1 MEDKK
6 KLSIII
12 PFRNREEHLKIFL
25 DVIKVKINVTEYDII
40 IVEQD
45 NDKPFNRAK
54 LLNIGFDLKKEES
67 DYFCFHDVD
76 MIPEEADYSYVTQPT
91 HGFSAIKHLGYKL
104 SANSNYGGVNFF
116 NKEDFIKING
126 YSNEFWG
133 WGGEDNDLLFRVKSK
148 GFPLHRRL
156 GKFDNL
162 LHDRAPKNTLEYK
175 KNVERITSKYNYDLE
190 GLNTLVYKVNKK
202 IELGERVKKVY
213 VDL

>member
-1 MEDKK
+1 MEE

-12 PFRNREEHLKIFL
+12 PYRDREEHLKIFL
-25 DVIKVKINVTEYDII
+25 DVLPNKINVTNYDIV
-40 IVEQD
+40 IVEQG
-45 NDKPFNRAK
+45 NNKPFNRAK
-54 LLNIGFDLKKEES
+54 LLNIGFDFKKDVS

-76 MIPEEADYSYVTQPT
+76 MIPEEVDYSYVTKPT
-91 HGFSAIKHLGYKL
+91 HGFTGVKHLNYKL

-148 GFPLHRRL
+148 GFHLHRRF
-156 GKFDNL
+156 GKYENL
-162 LHDRAPKNTLEYK
+162 QHARVPKNTIEYK
-175 KNVERITSKYNYDLE
+175 NNVNRLETKYNYGED
-190 GLNTLVYKVNKK
+190 GLSNLDYTIKETQK
-202 IELGERVKKVY
+202 ISDNVDKII

>member
-1 MEDKK
+1 MENNK

-12 PFRNREEHLKIFL
+12 PFRDREEHLRIFL
-25 DVIKVKINVTEYDII
+25 EAIKEKINVSDYDIL

-67 DYFCFHDVD
+67 DYFAFHDVD

-91 HGFSAIKHLGYKL
+91 HGFSAIKHLGYRL

-133 WGGEDNDLLFRVKSK
+133 WGGEDNDLFFRVKAK

-162 LHDRAPKNTLEYK
+162 LHARAPKRTPEYQ
-175 KNVERITSKYNYDLE
+175 KNVERITNKYDYDSE
-190 GLNTLVYKVNKK
+190 GLNTLVYKLNKT
-202 IELGERVKKVY
+202 IELEDRVKKAY

>member
-1 MEDKK
+1 MEK

-12 PFRNREEHLKIFL
+12 PYRNREEHLKIFL
-25 DVIKVKINVTEYDII
+25 KIIKRKINVSNYDIL

-45 NDKPFNRAK
+45 NKKPFNRAK
-54 LLNIGFDLKKEES
+54 LLNIGFDLKKDES

-76 MIPEEADYSYVTQPT
+76 MMPEEADYSYVTQPT
-91 HGFSAIKHLGYKL
+91 HGFHAIKHLGYKL

-156 GKFDNL
+156 GKYDNL
-162 LHDRAPKNTLEYK
+162 LHERAPKHTPEYK
-175 KNVERITSKYNYDLE
+175 KNVGRITTPYDYDSE
-190 GLNTLVYKVNKK
+190 GLNTLEYTLNET
-202 IELGERVKKVY
+202 IELEDKVKKVK

>member
-1 MEDKK
+1 MEK
-6 KLSIII
+6 KLSIIV
-12 PFRNREEHLKIFL
+12 PYRNREEHLEIFL
-25 DVIKVKINVTEYDII
+25 KIIKKEINVSNYDIL

-45 NDKPFNRAK
+45 NQKPFNRAK
-54 LLNIGFDLKKEES
+54 LLNIGFDLKKDES

-76 MIPEEADYSYVTQPT
+76 MMPEEADYSYVTQPT
-91 HGFSAIKHLGYKL
+91 HGFHAIKHLGYKL

-156 GKFDNL
+156 GKYDNL
-162 LHDRAPKNTLEYK
+162 LHERAPKHTQEYK
-175 KNVERITSKYNYDLE
+175 KNVERISTSYDYDSE
-190 GLNTLVYKVNKK
+190 GLNTLKYTLNET
-202 IELGERVKKVY
+202 IELEDKVKKVK

>member
-1 MEDKK
+1 MDK
-6 KLSIII
+6 KLSIIV
-12 PFRNREEHLKIFL
+12 PYRNREEHLEIFL
-25 DVIKVKINVTEYDII
+25 KTIKERINVTNYDIL

-45 NDKPFNRAK
+45 NQKPFNRAK
-54 LLNIGFDLKKEES
+54 LLNIGFDLKKDES

-76 MIPEEADYSYVTQPT
+76 MMPEEADYSYVIKPT
-91 HGFSAIKHLGYKL
+91 HGFHAIKHLGYRL

-133 WGGEDNDLLFRVKSK
+133 WGGEDNDLLFRVKAK

-162 LHDRAPKNTLEYK
+162 LHERAPKNTPEYQ
-175 KNVERITSKYNYDLE
+175 KNVERITVLYDYDSD
-190 GLNTLVYKVNKK
+190 GLNSLEYKLNEE
-202 IELGERVKKVY
+202 IELEDKVKKVK

>member
-1 MEDKK
+1 MEK
-6 KLSIII
+6 KLSIIV
-12 PFRNREEHLKIFL
+12 PYRNREEHLKTFL
-25 DVIKVKINVTEYDII
+25 KIIKEKINVSNYDIL

-45 NDKPFNRAK
+45 NEKPFNRAK
-54 LLNIGFDLKKEES
+54 LLNIGFDLKKDES

-76 MIPEEADYSYVTQPT
+76 MMPEEADYSYVTQPT
-91 HGFSAIKHLGYKL
+91 HGFHAIKHLGYKL
-104 SANSNYGGVNFF
+104 SANSNYGGVNFL

-156 GKFDNL
+156 GKYDNL
-162 LHDRAPKNTLEYK
+162 LHERAPKHTPEYK
-175 KNVERITSKYNYDLE
+175 KNVERITTPYDYDSE
-190 GLNTLVYKVNKK
+190 GLNTLEYTLNET
-202 IELGERVKKVY
+202 IELEDKVKKVK

>member
-1 MEDKK
+1 MDN
-6 KLSIII
+6 KLSIIV
-12 PFRNREEHLKIFL
+12 PYRNREEHLEIFL
-25 DVIKVKINVTEYDII
+25 ETIKEKINVTNYDIL

-45 NDKPFNRAK
+45 NKKPFNRAK
-54 LLNIGFDLKKEES
+54 LLNIGFDLKKDVS

-76 MIPEEADYSYVTQPT
+76 MIPEEADYSYVSQPT
-91 HGFSAIKHLGYKL
+91 HGFHAIKHLGYRL

-116 NKEDFIKING
+116 NKEDFIKVNG

-156 GKFDNL
+156 GKYDNL
-162 LHDRAPKNTLEYK
+162 LHERAPKHTPEYK
-175 KNVERITSKYNYDLE
+175 KNVERIETPYDYDSE
-190 GLNTLVYKVNKK
+190 GLNTLEYILNETIVLGDKVTK
-202 IELGERVKKVY
+202 VK

>member
-1 MEDKK
+1 MEK
-6 KLSIII
+6 KLSIIV
-12 PFRNREEHLKIFL
+12 PYRNREEHLEIFL
-25 DVIKVKINVTEYDII
+25 KTIKEKINVNNYDIL

-45 NDKPFNRAK
+45 NQKPFNRAK
-54 LLNIGFDLKKEES
+54 LLNIGFDLKKNES

-76 MIPEEADYSYVTQPT
+76 MMPEEADYSYVTQPT
-91 HGFSAIKHLGYKL
+91 HGFHAIKHLGYKL

-133 WGGEDNDLLFRVKSK
+133 WGGEDNDLLFRVKNK
-148 GFPLHRRL
+148 GFHLHRRL

-162 LHDRAPKNTLEYK
+162 LHARAPKNTPEYQ
-175 KNVERITSKYNYDLE
+175 KNVERINNPYNYDTE
-190 GLNTLVYKVNKK
+190 GLNTLEYKLNET
-202 IELGERVKKVY
+202 IELGDKVKKVK

>member
-1 MEDKK
+1 MDTKK

-12 PFRNREEHLKIFL
+12 PFRNRDEHLKIFL
-25 DVIKVKINVTEYDII
+25 EMIKLKINVTNYDIL

-54 LLNIGFDLKKEES
+54 LLNIGFDLKKDES

-76 MIPEEADYSYVTQPT
+76 MIPEETDYSYVTQPT
-91 HGFSAIKHLGYKL
+91 HGLSAIKHLGYKL
-104 SANSNYGGVNFF
+104 STNSYYGGVNFF

-133 WGGEDNDLLFRVKSK
+133 WGGEDNDLLSRVKSK
-148 GFPLHRRL
+148 GFSLHRRL

-162 LHDRAPKNTLEYK
+162 PHDRAPKNTLEYK
-175 KNVERITSKYNYDLE
+175 KNVEKITNKYDYDSE
-190 GLNTLVYKVNKK
+190 GLNTLIYKVNKT
-202 IELGERVKKVY
+202 IELEERVKKVY